1 MEKEMIQLYIESV
14 ITPIEKTRNELSEK
28 IQKRGVFATKFE
40 KELLEK
46 YNQLLI
52 EKYNKLE
59 ELIFKNNK

>member
-1 MEKEMIQLYIESV
+1 MEKDMIQLYIESV
-14 ITPIEKTRNELSEK
+14 ITPIEKTRNELREE
-28 IQKRGVFATKFE
+28 IQKRGVLTTKAE
-40 KELLEK
+40 KKLLEK